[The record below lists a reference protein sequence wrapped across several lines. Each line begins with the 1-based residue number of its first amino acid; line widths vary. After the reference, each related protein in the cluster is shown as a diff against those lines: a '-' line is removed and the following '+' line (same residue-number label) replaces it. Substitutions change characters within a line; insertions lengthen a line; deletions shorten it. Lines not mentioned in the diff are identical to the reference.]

1 MLSIRHAMEM
11 LLATAETDS
20 EGNVDTTYRVRTKE
34 VGPDGKA
41 TGKFSRTW
49 TKLPTDMSAASRVRA
64 ATSGVVMSGRDGAEE
79 IPDTVRRGIVAA
91 NIVGR
96 LEGMSIDDVRDILA
110 DDEDAKRRKA
120 VADALRTELSG
131 E

>member
-11 LLATAETDS
+11 LLATAGTDAD
-20 EGNVDTTYRVRTKE
+20 GKPDTTYRVRTKE
-34 VGPDGKA
+34 IDAEGKV

-49 TKLPTDMSAASRVRA
+49 AKLPADMSVASRVRA

-79 IPDTVRRGIVAA
+79 IPDTIRRGVVAA

-96 LEGMSIDDVRDILA
+96 LEGMSADDVRDILA
-110 DDEDAKRRKA
+110 DDDDAARRKA
-120 VADALRTELSG
+120 VADALRSELS